1 MLPCEAPL
9 VALTVNVPVEL
20 DGETVAIAVL
30 LLTAVKLPLKPLSL
44 AVKFW
49 GIPAPPL
56 HAVPG
61 GRGVAAGGV
70 STMALSGLGDGLGPG
85 EVDGEALGLGEV
97 DGEAAGLGEV
107 DGDALGPGTG
117 MTGLGLGGDGLCAD
131 CGVRVTPPPLQAAIV
146 MARTA
151 IAAKTA
157 DLADFKARMVFTF

>member
-70 STMALSGLGDGLGPG
+70 STMALPGLGDGLGPG
-85 EVDGEALGLGEV
+85 EVDGEAL
-97 DGEAAGLGEV
+97 GLGEV

-157 DLADFKARMVFTF
+157 DLADFKARTVFTF